1 MSVLNN
7 NCDITYQQPII
18 KWEML
23 RTVIFENPSVVTKM
37 SESKKDTNQD
47 IDSNQCSE
55 AKFLS
60 EKKNRIVGDYPE
72 IDILSEM
79 FAIRDMILYLLQPK
93 VKNSYVQPSK
103 CVQRTASQSAVI
115 SNMGH
120 PKITKQIASEGK
132 CLFRAIADA
141 ISDR

>member
-1 MSVLNN
+1 
-7 NCDITYQQPII
+7 
-18 KWEML
+18 ML

-93 VKNSYVQPSK
+93 VKTVMFSPQNVFKERQVNQLSFQIWVIQKLPSK
-103 CVQRTASQSAVI
+103 LQVKANVFLEQ
-115 SNMGH
+115 
-120 PKITKQIASEGK
+120 
-132 CLFRAIADA
+132 
-141 ISDR
+141 

>member
-1 MSVLNN
+1 M
-7 NCDITYQQPII
+7 I

-55 AKFLS
+55 AQFLS
-60 EKKNRIVGDYPE
+60 EKKNRIVGDYSE
-72 IDILSEM
+72 IDILSEI
-79 FAIRDMILYLLQPK
+79 FAIRDVILYLLQPK
-93 VKNSYVQPSK
+93 VKNRYVQPSK
-103 CVQRTASQSAVI
+103 FVQRTTIQSAVI
-115 SNMGH
+115 SNISH

-132 CLFRAIADA
+132 CLFRQ
-141 ISDR
+141 

>member
-1 MSVLNN
+1 M
-7 NCDITYQQPII
+7 I

-23 RTVIFENPSVVTKM
+23 RTVIFEKPSVVTKM

-55 AKFLS
+55 AQFLS
-60 EKKNRIVGDYPE
+60 EKKNRIVGDYRE
-72 IDILSEM
+72 IDILSEI

-103 CVQRTASQSAVI
+103 YVQRTSIQSAVI

-120 PKITKQIASEGK
+120 PKITKQIASEGN
-132 CLFRAIADA
+132 CLFRAIAYA
-141 ISDR
+141 I

>member
-1 MSVLNN
+1 
-7 NCDITYQQPII
+7 
-18 KWEML
+18 ML

-79 FAIRDMILYLLQPK
+79 FAIRDLTAESKKQLCSALKMCS
-93 VKNSYVQPSK
+93 KNGKSISCHFKYGSSK
-103 CVQRTASQSAVI
+103 NYQANC
-115 SNMGH
+115 
-120 PKITKQIASEGK
+120 K
-132 CLFRAIADA
+132 
-141 ISDR
+141 